1 MYNDHENRVV
11 SDNIKPWLSLFR
23 QETIRGGLSLSM
35 HEVPTKWWSS
45 VPTLLQQTNKNYL

>member
-1 MYNDHENRVV
+1 MYDDHENRVV